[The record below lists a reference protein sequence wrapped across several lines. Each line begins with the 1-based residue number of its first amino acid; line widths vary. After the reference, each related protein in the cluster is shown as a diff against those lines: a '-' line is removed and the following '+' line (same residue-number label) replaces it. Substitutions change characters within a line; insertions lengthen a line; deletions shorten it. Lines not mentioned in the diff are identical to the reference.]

1 MPVFFLLG
9 TLVSPFW
16 LFECIVQS
24 ITLVYPIKSET
35 SEKFEV
41 DLFFVQRG
49 RSKSDAF
56 AYLLFQLI
64 MINASKVL

>member
-1 MPVFFLLG
+1 M
-9 TLVSPFW
+9 
-16 LFECIVQS
+16 QS

-41 DLFFVQRG
+41 DFFFVQRG

-56 AYLLFQLI
+56 AYFLFQLI
-64 MINASKVL
+64 MINASKTL